1 MKRFIFFIIFLAS
14 VGVSYVIW
22 DNSPEYLKQ
31 GGPLLVIGLT
41 LFFLTFTYTVERALV
56 LWRAAGK
63 GGVTKFIRS
72 VKEGIQ
78 SGNMDAA
85 IEACRKHGGCL
96 GNVIGAGLE
105 RYEMTKGTASNEREL
120 LEETKHAIE
129 EATAL
134 ESPILERNLSALST
148 IASIA
153 TMLGLLGTTIG
164 MIRSFH
170 AMGQA
175 GAPDAVQL
183 AIGISEA
190 LVNTALG
197 LTTAIIGIMLYNYF
211 ATRVDNFQSSIEET
225 SFEVMDLL
233 RHAAVTGG
241 GGGNLNVATKNH
253 EGV

>member
-1 MKRFIFFIIFLAS
+1 MKRFIFLLIFIVS

-41 LFFLTFTYTVERALV
+41 CFFLTFTFTVERALV
-56 LWRAAGK
+56 LWRAGGK
-63 GGVTKFIRS
+63 GGVAKFVRA

-78 SGNMDAA
+78 QGDMEKAM
-85 IEACRKHGGCL
+85 EACRKQGGCL
-96 GNVIGAGLE
+96 GNVVGAGLE
-105 RYEMTKGTASNEREL
+105 RYDMTKPTAANEREL
-120 LEETKHAIE
+120 LEETKRAIE

-148 IASIA
+148 LASIA

-164 MIRSFH
+164 MIRSFR

-183 AIGISEA
+183 AVGISEA

-197 LTTAIIGIMLYNYF
+197 LTTGITGIVLYNYF
-211 ATRVDNFQSSIEET
+211 ATRVDNFQSAIEET

-233 RHAAVTGG
+233 RHSKGS
-241 GGGNLNVATKNH
+241 
-253 EGV
+253 

>member
-1 MKRFIFFIIFLAS
+1 MRKIIFPVIFILS
-14 VGVSYVIW
+14 VAVSYVIW

-31 GGPLLVIGLT
+31 GGPLLVLGLT
-41 LFFLTFTYTVERALV
+41 CLFLVFTFTVERAIV
-56 LWRAAGK
+56 LGRAGGK
-63 GGVTKFIRS
+63 GGVSQFMRNIKST
-72 VKEGIQ
+72 VQEGQ
-78 SGNMDAA
+78 MEKA
-85 IEACRKHGGCL
+85 IETCKKQGGCL
-96 GNVIGAGLE
+96 GNVVGAGLE
-105 RYEMTKGTASNEREL
+105 RYHLTRASGASDKDV
-120 LEETKHAIE
+120 LEETKRTIE

-134 ESPILERNLSALST
+134 ESPILERNLNALST

-197 LTTAIIGIMLYNYF
+197 LTTAIIGIVLYNYF
-211 ATRVDNFQSSIEET
+211 SARVDNFLSAIEET
-225 SFEVMDLL
+225 SFEVLDLL
-233 RHAAVTGG
+233 RQ
-241 GGGNLNVATKNH
+241 TK
-253 EGV
+253 ES